1 MRRFYSLRGKDT
13 ISQFCVRKVHACRG
27 SGREPPLP
35 ASAAAVTRDIRL
47 TLYLGVGFIVRM
59 LGVMKNMRNPESL
72 TIGKVATQG
81 GVKVQT
87 IRYYER
93 RGLLPKPARTQSGY
107 RKYSDDAIRRLRFI
121 RQAQALGFSLSE
133 IEELLS
139 LRMRPG
145 TTCGDIKQRARQ
157 KIATVNGKIEE
168 LQRIKDALG
177 RLARACH
184 GEGPTSECPILEAL
198 ERERNER

>member
-1 MRRFYSLRGKDT
+1 
-13 ISQFCVRKVHACRG
+13 
-27 SGREPPLP
+27 
-35 ASAAAVTRDIRL
+35 
-47 TLYLGVGFIVRM
+47 
-59 LGVMKNMRNPESL
+59 MRNSQSL
-72 TIGKVATQG
+72 TIGKAAHQG

-93 RGLLPKPARTQSGY
+93 RGLLPKPARTAAGY
-107 RKYSDDAIRRLRFI
+107 RMYSDEAIRRLRFI
-121 RQAQALGFSLSE
+121 RQAQALGFSLNE
-133 IEELLS
+133 IEDLLS
-139 LRMRPG
+139 MRMRPG

-184 GEGPTSECPILEAL
+184 GEGPTSECSIVEAL
-198 ERERNER
+198 ESEGN